1 MDRPAYSILVAR
13 HLLVLSVANIL
24 PILLLT
30 RGETEAGRWV
40 GLAISLLIT
49 GTLGLWLDPFAHT
62 KR

>member
-13 HLLVLSVANIL
+13 HLLVLSVANTL

-30 RGETEAGRWV
+30 HSETEAGRWV
-40 GLAISLLIT
+40 GLAISLVIT
-49 GTLGLWLDPFAHT
+49 GTLGLWLVPFVHT